1 MKGEEMNR
9 NGLARK
15 MTKIVDELIYYLL
28 RSGSEDLKVDLHKE
42 QDRFIITIDS
52 GYDSAQRQAI
62 KSLERMLEEA
72 TRNRSIEEQY
82 WELMGMNGNGYDPE
96 LQLVGML
103 IDHAHVTLGDH
114 TVHIEL
120 ERML

>member
-1 MKGEEMNR
+1 MN
-9 NGLARK
+9 GIEIARK
-15 MTKIVDELIYYLL
+15 VTKVADELIYYLL
-28 RSGSEDLKVDLHKE
+28 RCGADDLKVDMHRE
-42 QDRFIITIDS
+42 PDRFVVVIDS
-52 GYDSAQRQAI
+52 SYNSEQRQAI

-72 TRNRSIEEQY
+72 NRDRSIEEEY

-103 IDHAHVTLGDH
+103 VDNACVTMGDH

>member
-1 MKGEEMNR
+1 MN
-9 NGLARK
+9 GIEIARK
-15 MTKIVDELIYYLL
+15 VTKVADELIYYLL
-28 RSGSEDLKVDLHKE
+28 RAGADNLKVDMHKE
-42 QDRFIITIDS
+42 PDRFKIIIDS
-52 GYDSAQRQAI
+52 GYGPEQRQAV
-62 KSLERMLEEA
+62 KSLQRMLKESS
-72 TRNRSIEEQY
+72 RDQSIEEEY

-103 IDHAHVTLGDH
+103 VDNARVTMGEH